1 MEKGI
6 KNADA
11 IAYKHKPASTR
22 AINNRLE
29 IAGGKKQ
36 KKEEMK
42 EKQKAETMAAKVC
55 KGRRKMSSS
64 SKKEDESNTGNNIDL
79 NHANNIYPLQL

>member
-11 IAYKHKPASTR
+11 IARMLRPASTR

-29 IAGGKKQ
+29 VAREEKQ

-42 EKQKAETMAAKVC
+42 ERRKAEAMATKWHRA
-55 KGRRKMSSS
+55 RRGMGSS
-64 SKKEDESNTGNNIDL
+64 SKKEDESDTGNNTDPDQ
-79 NHANNIYPLQL
+79 AKDKYPLQL